1 MLFFHS
7 FLVEGKIFPVQDYFL
22 EDILDTLVLL

>member
-1 MLFFHS
+1 MKYLNLYIF

-22 EDILDTLVLL
+22 EDILDT